1 MATKPTATA
10 VTRSAEVGAPQR
22 THSADALDMPSL
34 GECLVRS
41 AVGLRDRTAVK
52 ALVEEE
58 QILARDNVRA
68 ALVTKQN
75 GVMICRWEGMAGRLY
90 TLGLS
95 ESERAFLGLVL
106 SIVGLRHSY
115 LSTVE
120 CLDERRLQIVLR
132 AVTRLAG
139 EGRSGIAMLS

>member
-1 MATKPTATA
+1 MATKPTAQA
-10 VTRSAEVGAPQR
+10 VTRSAETGSCHP
-22 THSADALDMPSL
+22 TLDADALDTPTL

-41 AVGLRDRTAVK
+41 AVGLRDRTAVR

-58 QILARDNVRA
+58 QILARANVRA

-75 GVMICRWEGMAGRLY
+75 GVMTCRWEGMAGRLY

-95 ESERAFLGLVL
+95 DSERAFLGLVL
-106 SIVGLRHSY
+106 SIVGMRHSY

-120 CLDERRLQIVLR
+120 CLGEHRLGIVLR
-132 AVTRLAG
+132 AITRLATEDRG
-139 EGRSGIAMLS
+139 GNAIPL